1 MLILYLG
8 TYELL
13 VFSGGTVSPIPCM
26 VKQSGFLSQ
35 LSLTLMQ

>member
-13 VFSGGTVSPIPCM
+13 VFSGGTVSPIPYM
-26 VKQSGFLSQ
+26 VFSPNNGH
-35 LSLTLMQ
+35 